1 MRDRYGLRKDAGGG
15 MGAAER
21 VLGPYAAQR
30 LRDSATAQRLRR
42 GWHALMNAAPP
53 EPPEEEPTEVVDPRA
68 IDLVLRVGELLLA
81 SGETTERVNEA
92 MLSLAIA
99 YELPRAEVQVTLTSI
114 LVSAHPGKGA
124 PPMTGTRAI
133 RRRTP
138 AYWRLTALHQLVQ
151 DASIGMLELE
161 EAHHRLAEI
170 KRGRA
175 PYPAWLLVASLGLI
189 SASGSV
195 LAGGGLLVAVTAF
208 GATLV
213 GERTGAVLARRGIA
227 EFFQLSIAAA
237 IGAAAA
243 VLVVSVGEPGQAAA
257 IVTGAIL
264 ALLPG
269 RPLVASIQDGITG
282 DLVSAGAR
290 MLEVFFIVAALVAG
304 LGAVV
309 YLAVSMGAPID
320 VSHLPTPPATLEP
333 VAVIAAAMISLTFAV
348 SLAAPR
354 NVLVAAALGGALIWG
369 LYVTAR
375 GWSIPPV
382 LSAAIA
388 ATVVGLA
395 ANWLARR
402 HGNPVMPYVVPAIG
416 PLLPGTV
423 LYRGMV
429 ELNTGAAGT
438 GVLSLIGA
446 VSVALALGAGVNLG
460 GELVRAFQH
469 VGLSA
474 SGRWARPAARRT
486 RGY

>member
-1 MRDRYGLRKDAGGG
+1 

-21 VLGPYAAQR
+21 VLGPEAAQR
-30 LRDSATAQRLRR
+30 LRDSAAAQRLRR
-42 GWHALMNAAPP
+42 TWQVLMDSSPP

-92 MLSLAIA
+92 MLGLAVA
-99 YELPRAEVQVTLTSI
+99 YEMPRCEVAVTLTS
-114 LVSAHPGKGA
+114 LMVSAHPGKGA
-124 PPMTGTRAI
+124 PPMTGSRAI

-138 AYWRLTALHQLVQ
+138 AYWRLTALHKLVQ

-161 EAHHRLAEI
+161 DAHTRLAEI

-175 PYPAWLLVASLGLI
+175 PYPAWLLVASLGLV

-195 LAGGGLLVAVTAF
+195 LAGGGPLVAVTALV
-208 GATLV
+208 ATLI
-213 GERTGAVLARRGIA
+213 GERTGAALARRGIA
-227 EFFQLSIAAA
+227 EFFQLSVAAS

-243 VLVVSVGEPGQAAA
+243 ALVVSVGEPGQAAA

-290 MLEVFFIVAALVAG
+290 VLEVFFIIAALVAG

-309 YLAVSMGAPID
+309 YIAVNLGAPID
-320 VSHLPTPPATLEP
+320 VSHLPTAPAKLEP
-333 VAVIAAAMISLTFAV
+333 VAVMAAAAISVTFAI

-354 NVLVAAALGGALIWG
+354 DVLVAAALGGALIWV
-369 LYVTAR
+369 LYVLAR
-375 GWSIPPV
+375 QWGLPPV
-382 LSAAIA
+382 LASAMA

-402 HGNPVMPYVVPAIG
+402 QGQPVMPYVVPAIG
-416 PLLPGTV
+416 PLLPGTA

-429 ELNTGAAGT
+429 ELNTGSPDT

-486 RGY
+486 RGF

>member
-1 MRDRYGLRKDAGGG
+1 MDG
-15 MGAAER
+15 
-21 VLGPYAAQR
+21 V
-30 LRDSATAQRLRR
+30 
-42 GWHALMNAAPP
+42 PP
-53 EPPEEEPTEVVDPRA
+53 EPPEEEPSEAVDPRA

-92 MLSLAIA
+92 MLGLAVA
-99 YELPRAEVQVTLTSI
+99 YELPRCEVQVTLTSI

-151 DASIGMLELE
+151 DASIGMLELD
-161 EAHHRLAEI
+161 EAHMRLAEI

-195 LAGGGLLVAVTAF
+195 LAGGGPLVATTAF
-208 GATLV
+208 AATLL

-227 EFFQLSIAAA
+227 EFFQLAVAAA
-237 IGAAAA
+237 IGAGAAA
-243 VLVVSVGEPGQAAA
+243 ILVVTVGEPGQAAA

-290 MLEVFFIVAALVAG
+290 VLEVFFIVAALVAG

-309 YLAVSMGAPID
+309 YVAVSLGAPID
-320 VSHLPTPPATLEP
+320 VSHLPTAPATLEP
-333 VAVIAAAMISLTFAV
+333 VAVVAAAAISLTFAV
-348 SLAAPR
+348 SLAVPR
-354 NVLVAAALGGALIWG
+354 DVLLAAALGGALIWV
-369 LYVTAR
+369 LYVLTR
-375 GWSIPPV
+375 GWGFPPV
-382 LSAAIA
+382 LAAA
-388 ATVVGLA
+388 VSATVVGVA

-416 PLLPGTV
+416 PLLPGTA

-429 ELNTGAAGT
+429 ELNTGSPET

-460 GELVRAFQH
+460 GEFIRAFQH

-486 RGY
+486 RGF

>member
-1 MRDRYGLRKDAGGG
+1 MR
-15 MGAAER
+15 AAER
-21 VLGPYAAQR
+21 
-30 LRDSATAQRLRR
+30 LRR
-42 GWHALMNAAPP
+42 TWQVLMDGHPP
-53 EPPEEEPTEVVDPRA
+53 EPPEEEPGETVDPRA
-68 IDLVLRVGELLLA
+68 VDLVLRVGELLLA

-92 MLSLAIA
+92 MLSLAVA
-99 YELPRAEVQVTLTSI
+99 YELPRCEVQVTLTSL

-151 DASIGMLELE
+151 DASIGMLELD
-161 EAHHRLAEI
+161 EAHKRLAEI

-175 PYPAWLLVASLGLI
+175 PYPAWLLVVSFGLI
-189 SASGSV
+189 AASGSV
-195 LAGGGLLVAVTAF
+195 LSGGGPLVATTAF
-208 GATLV
+208 IATVL
-213 GERTGAVLARRGIA
+213 GDRTAAALARRGIA
-227 EFFQLSIAAA
+227 EFFQLAIAAA
-237 IGAAAA
+237 IGAGAA
-243 VLVVSVGEPGQAAA
+243 VMVVALGDPKDAST

-290 MLEVFFIVAALVAG
+290 VLEVFFMIAAIVAG
-304 LGAVV
+304 LGAIV
-309 YLAVSMGAPID
+309 YLAVNMDVAID
-320 VSHLPTPPATLEP
+320 VKHLPTPAAELRPI
-333 VAVIAAAMISLTFAV
+333 AVLAAAGISVTFAV

-354 NVLVAAALGGALIWG
+354 EVLLASAMGGALIWV
-369 LYVTAR
+369 LYVMAR

-382 LSAAIA
+382 LAAAVA
-388 ATVVGLA
+388 ATVVGTA

-402 HGNPVMPYVVPAIG
+402 NQQPVMPYVVPAIG
-416 PLLPGTV
+416 PLLPGTA
-423 LYRGMV
+423 LYRSMV
-429 ELNTGAAGT
+429 ELNTGSPNT

-460 GELVRAFQH
+460 GELVRAFQR
-469 VGLSA
+469 VGLGG

-486 RGY
+486 RGF

>member
-1 MRDRYGLRKDAGGG
+1 

-21 VLGPYAAQR
+21 
-30 LRDSATAQRLRR
+30 LRR
-42 GWHALMNAAPP
+42 TWQVLMDHSPP
-53 EPPEEEPTEVVDPRA
+53 EPPEEEPGEVVDPRA
-68 IDLVLRVGELLLA
+68 VDLVLRVGELLLA

-92 MLSLAIA
+92 MLGLAVA
-99 YELPRAEVQVTLTSI
+99 YELPRCEVQVTLTSL

-151 DASIGMLELE
+151 DASIGMLELDP
-161 EAHHRLAEI
+161 AHTRLAEI

-175 PYPAWLLVASLGLI
+175 PYPAWLMVVSLGLI
-189 SASGSV
+189 AASGSV
-195 LAGGGLLVAVTAF
+195 LSGGGLVVATTAF
-208 GATLV
+208 VATLL
-213 GERTGAVLARRGIA
+213 GDRTAAALARRGIA
-227 EFFQLSIAAA
+227 EFFQLAIAAA
-237 IGAAAA
+237 IGAGAAA
-243 VLVVSVGEPGQAAA
+243 VVVALGDPSQAAP

-290 MLEVFFIVAALVAG
+290 VLEVFFMIAAIVSG

-309 YLAVSMGAPID
+309 YIGVKLGVPID
-320 VSHLPTPPATLEP
+320 VRHLPTPAAELEP
-333 VAVIAAAMISLTFAV
+333 VAILAAAAISLTFAV
-348 SLAAPR
+348 SLAVPR
-354 NVLVAAALGGALIWG
+354 DVLTAVALGGGLMWV
-369 LYVTAR
+369 LYVLAR
-375 GWSIPPV
+375 GWHVPPV
-382 LSAAIA
+382 LAAAMA
-388 ATVVGLA
+388 ATIVGVL

-402 HGNPVMPYVVPAIG
+402 HGQPVMPYVVPAIG
-416 PLLPGTV
+416 PLLPGTA

-429 ELNTGAAGT
+429 ELNTGSPES

-486 RGY
+486 RGF